1 LLLSLLLLLGHGTG
15 EDRLGTLARQLWNS
29 NIAHTRKLR

>member
-15 EDRLGTLARQLWNS
+15 EDRLGTLARQLWNFKHS
-29 NIAHTRKLR
+29 SHP